1 MFVVF
6 IKKEDV
12 NSRFNSIEYRDNE
25 RDLNFIA
32 RMSELNIIIN
42 SKNFMK
48 LNLFMLLKI
57 MLRFFYFHNK
67 RFLN

>member
-1 MFVVF
+1 ML

-12 NSRFNSIEYRDNE
+12 NSCFNLIEYSNNKKN
-25 RDLNFIA
+25 LNFIA
-32 RMSELNIIIN
+32 QINKLNIIIN
-42 SKNFMK
+42 LEDSVK

-57 MLRFFYFHNK
+57 ILRFFYFYNK